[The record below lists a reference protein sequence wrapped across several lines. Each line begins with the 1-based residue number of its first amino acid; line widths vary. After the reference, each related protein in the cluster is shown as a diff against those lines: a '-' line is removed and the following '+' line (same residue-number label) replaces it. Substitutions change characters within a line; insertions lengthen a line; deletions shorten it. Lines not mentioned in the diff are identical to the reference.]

1 MPMLQ
6 LLHIRSASNP
16 MDKGVCN
23 SVNSE
28 IQTWL
33 PCTIIKVKL
42 GYYVEA
48 HARIYHVSAA
58 MKRIKLWKQSPMAR
72 WRNSSTGLAGQ
83 SFHSH

>member
-1 MPMLQ
+1 MHAYISDPHVCACIFQAIKVPMLQ

-42 GYYVEA
+42 GYYAEA
-48 HARIYHVSAA
+48 HA
-58 MKRIKLWKQSPMAR
+58 
-72 WRNSSTGLAGQ
+72 
-83 SFHSH
+83 